1 MITSN
6 TDTSLSE
13 VNIPGYGIL
22 QGAIDHQRN
31 IAIFRNV
38 PYAKVPERWR
48 PAVKPDSWAGVR
60 DATKQGPICPQ
71 NPSNYPL
78 AKLSPEEVYDIPRKP
93 HPFGLDHD
101 ETDCLNLNIFVPLE
115 ALKKRASVPVMVWV
129 HGGALR
135 DGSNGLPLYDA
146 SNLVQR
152 STQLGRPTIVL
163 SINYRVNVFGF
174 LASKELQEDASEY
187 AKANPSVS
195 AYDQSVGNWGFMD
208 MKLAFEWVRENI
220 QVFGGDN
227 QNITAFG
234 ESAGSI
240 LIHFSILTPAHYGL
254 FDHAIMQS
262 GTVSTMPAGKV
273 CVEGQPLFD
282 ELLSKLDIPLNL
294 NPTDK
299 MRQLRAVPMNKLTLV
314 GEQVLPGGFRLYY
327 DGGKILP
334 SDMAM
339 QQRALDPS
347 AYDPGLKSL
356 MIGANKDEGTAFTG
370 LLGGQ
375 VDLATWPHIVER
387 IVPVPELR
395 PLFET
400 VYGIPDSEL
409 QVYRTASQV
418 VSDNMFLYPT
428 EIVSNTFVELAKQRQ
443 GEFKFS
449 RYHFDAILGYMDT
462 IVPGLGA
469 MHAGEISFIFG
480 PPMTDKYMSSRE
492 LNLSNEMQELWLLF
506 ANQQDYSTKSSG
518 TIARTDKGQAWIITI
533 DHQIEVGESLRLSK
547 EALLYWG
554 KIARAIA
561 DRTTAVLG
569 VQEE

>member
-1 MITSN
+1 MATSA
-6 TDTSLSE
+6 TDTSLSQ

-22 QGAIDHQRN
+22 QGTIDQQRN

-48 PAVKPDSWAGVR
+48 PAVKPDPWAGVR

-78 AKLSPEEVYDIPRKP
+78 VKLSPEEVYSIPGKP

-101 ETDCLNLNIFVPLE
+101 ETNSLNMNIFVPLE

-152 STQLGRPTIVL
+152 SAQLGRPTIVL

-174 LASKELQEDASEY
+174 LASKELQEDAAEY
-187 AKANPSVS
+187 TKATPGVS

-208 MKLAFEWVRENI
+208 VKLAFEWVRENI
-220 QVFGGDN
+220 QAFGGDN

-262 GTVSTMPAGKV
+262 GTVSTMPAGIV
-273 CVEGQPLFD
+273 RVEGQPLFD
-282 ELLSKLDIPLNL
+282 DLLSKLDIPLNL
-294 NPTDK
+294 SPAEK
-299 MRQLRAVPMNKLTLV
+299 VRQLRAVPMNKLTLV
-314 GEQVLPGGFRLYY
+314 GDQVIPGGFRLYY

-334 SDMAM
+334 SDKAM

-356 MIGANKDEGTAFTG
+356 MIGANKDEGSAFTE
-370 LLGGQ
+370 LLGSQ
-375 VDLATWPHIVER
+375 VNLATWPHIVER

-400 VYGIPDSEL
+400 VYGVPESEL
-409 QVYRTASQV
+409 QVYKTASQV
-418 VSDNMFLYPT
+418 VSDSMFLYPT

-469 MHAGEISFIFG
+469 MHAGEISFVFG
-480 PPMTDKYMSSRE
+480 PPMADKYMIPRE
-492 LNLSNEMQELWLLF
+492 LNLSKEMQKLWLLF
-506 ANQQDYSTKSSG
+506 ANQQDYSAKGSG
-518 TIARTDKGQAWIITI
+518 TIAHTDKGQAWVVTV
-533 DHQIEVGESLRLSK
+533 DQQLEVGQSSRLSE
-547 EALLYWG
+547 EALLYWS
-554 KIARAIA
+554 KISGAIA
-561 DRTTAVLG
+561 DRTAAALG
-569 VQEE
+569 A